1 MKNKELKAIANAIR
15 GLSIDAIQKANS
27 GHPGLP
33 MGMADVASVLFSKYM
48 RFNPKE
54 PNWLGRDRFVLSGGH
69 GSMLL
74 YSLLHLF
81 GYDVSI
87 DDIKNFRQWGSK
99 TPGHPEYGHTSG
111 VETTT
116 GPLGQ
121 GFANSVGMAIGQKH
135 FQELMDKKYSA
146 IFDNYTYVFLGDGD
160 LEEGISHEV
169 ASLAGHLKLDKLI
182 VFYDSNDITI
192 DGKLSLS
199 CSDDAINRFKSYG
212 WNTLEIDGHDYDS
225 IDRGIQAARSYTDK
239 PTILIT
245 KTVIG
250 YGSPNK
256 AGTSSVHGSPLGEEE
271 LLMTKSNLGIS
282 EEKFFVSK
290 DVYDLTKKV
299 INKNEEYFSSWSDK
313 FEEFKKSENYK
324 LFKKIE
330 NKDFDA
336 KLLDLNNFKFPDS
349 IATRSASAMVLDK
362 IFENT
367 PSLIGGSADLTPSNN
382 TKPKEVVPFSAE
394 DRKGRYIHYGIRE
407 HGMAGIMNGLAL
419 YNGFIPFGGTFLVFS
434 DYMRP
439 SIRMAALMKQQCI
452 FVFTHDSIGLGE
464 DGPTHQPVEQIASL
478 RLIPNVINFR
488 PMDAN
493 ETVIAWKVAIE
504 NHTSPTNII
513 LSRQKLPTIK
523 GGASAE
529 NATKGAYVLK
539 EDDNYQVILMASGS
553 EVQTTLE
560 AKELLNKR
568 GINVRVVSM
577 PSMELFEKQSK
588 AYKNSVIDANCSA
601 RVAVEAGKSDSWYKY
616 VGEKGIVLGIDDFG
630 ASAPYQ
636 KLYQEFGITPD
647 NVVEKV
653 LTLII

>member
-1 MKNKELKAIANAIR
+1 MKNNELKAIANTIR

-33 MGMADVASVLFSKYM
+33 LGMADVASVLFSKYM
-48 RFNPKE
+48 KFNPDS
-54 PNWLGRDRFVLSGGH
+54 PDWMGRDRFVLSGGH

-87 DDIKNFRQWGSK
+87 EDIKNFRQWGSK

-121 GFANSVGMAIGQKH
+121 GFANSVGMAIGQLH
-135 FQELMDKKYSA
+135 LQEIIDKKHNSL
-146 IFDNYTYVFLGDGD
+146 FDNRIYVFLGDGD

-192 DGKLSLS
+192 DGKLGLS

-225 IDRGIQAARSYTDK
+225 IDKGIESALNCTDK

-271 LLMTKSNLGIS
+271 LLLTKANLGIS

-290 DVYDLTKKV
+290 DVYDLTSSV
-299 INKNEEYFSSWSDK
+299 VNKNKDYFLSWNEK
-313 FEEFKKSENYK
+313 FEAFKKSDDYE
-324 LFKKIE
+324 LFKKIT
-330 NKDFDA
+330 NKNFDT
-336 KLLDLNNFKFPDS
+336 KLLDLNNFDFPDS
-349 IATRSASAMVLDK
+349 IATRAASAMVLNKMFDK
-362 IFENT
+362 T

-382 TKPKEVVPFSAE
+382 TKAKGVVPFSAE
-394 DRKGRYIHYGIRE
+394 DRKGRYLHYGIRE

-419 YNGFIPFGGTFLVFS
+419 YNGFVPFGGTFLVFS

-439 SIRMAALMKQQCI
+439 SIRMAALMKLQSI
-452 FVFTHDSIGLGE
+452 FIFTHDSIGLGE

-493 ETVIAWKVAIE
+493 ETVVAWKVAME

-513 LSRQKLPTIK
+513 LSRQKLPVIK
-523 GGASAE
+523 GLASAE
-529 NATKGAYVLK
+529 NATKGAYVLT
-539 EDDNYQVILMASGS
+539 EDSDYKVILMASGS
-553 EVQTTLE
+553 EVQTVLE
-560 AKELLNKR
+560 AKEALNKR
-568 GINVRVVSM
+568 GIKVRVVSI
-577 PSMELFEKQSK
+577 PSMELFDKQSE
-588 AYKNSVIDANCSA
+588 AYRNSVIDSNCSA
-601 RVAVEAGKSDSWYKY
+601 RVAVEAAKPDSWYKY
-616 VGEKGIVLGIDDFG
+616 VGEKGIVIGVNHFG
-630 ASAPYQ
+630 ASAPYE
-636 KLYQEFGITPD
+636 KLYQEFGITSE
-647 NVVEKV
+647 NIVEKA
-653 LTLII
+653 LTLVG